1 MLFFFI
7 SNNNSNKHYHSI
19 SAMECKMFLASPSL
33 ANKNKLDDLLSRKHD
48 TYNCLCGKLNVPT
61 SKPRTD
67 IVWR

>member
-1 MLFFFI
+1 
-7 SNNNSNKHYHSI
+7 
-19 SAMECKMFLASPSL
+19 MFLASPSL

-67 IVWR
+67 IVWRWELLIVIAKFRMPI